1 MSAKKKYEYREK
13 RNFNRE
19 SDGLKQRRLKE
30 ESRWKYNP
38 NQAYESDGNLLD
50 DEDEDWFHDP
60 DAEDVR

>member
-1 MSAKKKYEYREK
+1 MSSKKKYEYREK

-38 NQAYESDGNLLD
+38 NQTFESDDVL
-50 DEDEDWFHDP
+50 EEEDWFSDP
-60 DAEDVR
+60 DFDDRR